1 MKNLSI
7 ILSSFIIVFFTLS
20 CSSDDDSG
28 NPDPGGNDGYGS
40 YEYNIDGVGS
50 YTSAP
55 EDMAYAVYSTDP
67 EDTEVD
73 GVSGVYIVNGSSSSG
88 NHIMNLTL
96 IEINGEIVTAI
107 NSDADDSSGAYISHL
122 DNGMYFSVSGQIEVL
137 HASHG
142 PLNGNNVA
150 TAKVKLKLN
159 GQFMDSSFNE
169 ESLKSVSA
177 SINADTPPLF
187 YPGL

>member
-1 MKNLSI
+1 MKKMNFVLLTFVLALMS
-7 ILSSFIIVFFTLS
+7 LS

-28 NPDPGGNDGYGS
+28 NPDPVGSDGNGS
-40 YEYNIDGVGS
+40 FEYNIEGVGS
-50 YTSAP
+50 YTSTA
-55 EDMAYAVYSTDP
+55 EDLAYVVYSTDP

>member
-1 MKNLSI
+1 MKNLNI
-7 ILSSFIIVFFTLS
+7 ILSTFILAFFTLS

-28 NPDPGGNDGYGS
+28 NPDPGGSDGFGN

-50 YTSAP
+50 YTSTS

-73 GVSGVYIVNGSSSSG
+73 GVTGVYIVNGSSSSG

-96 IEINGEIVTAI
+96 IEVNGEIVTAI
-107 NSDADDSSGAYISHL
+107 NSDADESSGAYISHS
-122 DNGMYFSVSGQIEVL
+122 DNQIYFSVSGQIEVL

-159 GQFMDSSFNE
+159 GQFMDSSFSE
-169 ESLKSVSA
+169 ESLKNVSA
-177 SINADTPPLF
+177 SINADSPPLY